1 MRKLGALA
9 LAIPVVVAIYVAVY
23 LGSLPRRSFASRI
36 GAGIATFAIVGLV
49 IVASLPPS
57 PSTASPASGKPA
69 PVGAE
74 LLDAV
79 RTGHGLT
86 SSFTV
91 RFAAPMDA
99 ASVAAAVRVE
109 PESAVT
115 LAWDETGTTLSIS
128 PVRHWLPDTLYSV
141 TVSDTARAV
150 AGGTLARSLHAL
162 VLTERAGSARL
173 EATAMIGRQARLDT
187 AFRIAADRELAA
199 ADVLAALRVVPY
211 VNGELSAGDVP
222 GEFTFSPYL
231 PLSPGTTYRVWL
243 EGLSDESGVAFAT
256 LPELRVTT
264 TAAPQVV
271 RFRPRDDTKNVARTD
286 AISVR
291 FTERMDRTTTA
302 AAFRV
307 SAAGKPVAGSI
318 DWAEKGTVLVFEPK
332 AVLPYGA
339 KITVTVDD
347 RATSKAGV
355 ALAAAATGTFVVEPK
370 PKPRPKPAVAKPTT
384 RPISKSGGGGAVS
397 GSWRGV
403 ESYYL
408 QLMNCTRTGGWVTSE
423 GNCSSPGG
431 RNVAALSLSPGISN
445 EVSRPYAKL
454 LATRGE
460 CSHFIGG
467 NPGDRL
473 RRAGYTSYRWAEN
486 LGCRSGNP
494 YSAVLGSHRYFQS
507 EKPYNGGHYRNMMN
521 PDYDRAGIGVWVS
534 GGRVRLVVDFYHP

>member
-1 MRKLGALA
+1 LRKLGALA

-49 IVASLPPS
+49 VVASLPPS

-99 ASVAAAVRVE
+99 ASVAAAVRIE

-115 LAWDETGTTLSIS
+115 LAWDEAGTTLLIS
-128 PVRHWLPDTLYSV
+128 PVEHWLPDTLYSV
-141 TVSDTARAV
+141 TVADTARAV
-150 AGGTLARSLHAL
+150 MGGTLERPLRAL
-162 VLTERAGSARL
+162 VLTERAGSARI
-173 EATAMIGRQARLDT
+173 APTGMVGKQVRLDT
-187 AFRIAADRELAA
+187 AFRVSTNRDLAA
-199 ADVLAALRVVPY
+199 EDVLAALRVVPY
-211 VNGELSAGDVP
+211 INGDLAAGEVP
-222 GEFTFSPYL
+222 GEFLFRPYEAL
-231 PLSPGTTYRVWL
+231 MPGTTYRIWL
-243 EGLSDESGVAFAT
+243 EGLSDGSGVAFAS

-264 TAAPQVV
+264 TAAPRVV
-271 RFRPRDDTKNVARTD
+271 RFRPRDVTKNVARTD

-307 SAAGKPVAGSI
+307 SAAGKPVAGSVA
-318 DWAEKGTVLVFEPK
+318 WAEKGTVLVFEPK
-332 AVLPYGA
+332 SALPYGA
-339 KITVTVDD
+339 TVTVTVDA

-355 ALAAAATGTFVVEPK
+355 ALAAAATGTFTVQPK
-370 PKPRPKPAVAKPTT
+370 PKPKPVTTSTT
-384 RPISKSGGGGAVS
+384 RPITKSGGGGAVS

-431 RNVAALSLSPGISN
+431 RDVAALALSSGISDK
-445 EVSRPYAKL
+445 VSRPYAKL

-534 GGRVRLVVDFYHP
+534 SGRVRLVVDFYHP